1 MKEWTTILIIVGVWL
16 LLMLVV
22 FPRAGVP
29 T

>member
-22 FPRAGVP
+22 SPRAGVP